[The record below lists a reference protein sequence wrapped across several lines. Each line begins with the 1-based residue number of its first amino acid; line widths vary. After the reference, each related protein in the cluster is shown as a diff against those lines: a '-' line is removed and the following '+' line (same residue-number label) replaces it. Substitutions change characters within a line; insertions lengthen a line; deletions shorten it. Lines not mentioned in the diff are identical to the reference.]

1 MHWIC
6 PPAFMIVVKRHV
18 FAQPLALSRLLLE
31 HYYYPC
37 SDPLQVCRRPQGE
50 MPRKGQLQLEYG
62 LLT

>member
-1 MHWIC
+1 
-6 PPAFMIVVKRHV
+6 MIVVKRHV